1 MRRPSSDWSSV
12 PIGDVP
18 IGDVPIG
25 DVPIGDSC
33 RLESVPTGIKAR
45 RRLKASPMVA
55 AKAPRQTSDS
65 RPVVAGSSSKGRRDV
80 FVAASTECWP
90 ESDLQATIEVIE
102 DLEFTAVEIALHE
115 SSESCRPSEL
125 LTDLDRAVQLLRHTH
140 RLDISGYS
148 LRLESTGEQHYT
160 DFRNVCRI
168 AKATKVVNLTIPS
181 AELGTPFNEEV
192 EHLQKLVEIGELE
205 GVRVAVRSQ
214 LGCLSEDPDT
224 LMVLCNNVDGLGITL
239 DPSVY
244 ITGPAKGK
252 SLDKILKFVCNV
264 HLRDSRPDAF
274 QVSVGQGEVDYA
286 KLLTQLERD
295 GYNRALT
302 VHMQPMDGLDHRVEL
317 RKLRRLVESL
327 L

>member
-1 MRRPSSDWSSV
+1 
-12 PIGDVP
+12 
-18 IGDVPIG
+18 
-25 DVPIGDSC
+25 
-33 RLESVPTGIKAR
+33 
-45 RRLKASPMVA
+45 
-55 AKAPRQTSDS
+55 
-65 RPVVAGSSSKGRRDV
+65 V
-80 FVAASTECWP
+80 FVSASTECWP
-90 ESDLQATIEVIE
+90 EMELEGAIETLD

-115 SSESCRPSEL
+115 SGKANRPSEL
-125 LTDLDRAVQLLRHTH
+125 LADLERTVQYLRHTH

-148 LRLESTGEQHYT
+148 LELGSTGEQHYI
-160 DFRNVCRI
+160 DFKNICRI

-192 EHLQKLVEIGELE
+192 EHLQKVVEIGETE
-205 GVRVAVRSQ
+205 GVRVSVRSQ

-264 HLRDSRPDAF
+264 HLRDTRPDAF
-274 QVSVGQGEVDYA
+274 QVSVGQGEVDYG
-286 KLLTQLERD
+286 KLVTQLERD
-295 GYNRALT
+295 GYDRALT
-302 VHMQPMDGLDHRVEL
+302 VHMTPMEGLDHRVEL
-317 RKLRRLVESL
+317 RKLRRLLESL